1 MKKFV
6 TLRFALIA
14 LGMLA
19 VSAWFIPFATIAEK
33 AMEFLGD
40 DPDMPRFLEQA
51 RANMSKEEF
60 MARRAE
66 QIALYRDMK
75 DGDIAEKI
83 NTRSKAIAR
92 MEEQQD
98 TLRARPASPQTNA
111 LLAAWTPIGPDPIP
125 NGQTLTVTTP
135 VSGRVTAIDVHP
147 TNPDIVYIG
156 TAQGG
161 VYRSLDGGVT
171 WTALLDNALSLAI
184 GAVRVAPSQPD
195 TVYIGTGE
203 PNFSTDSYYGV
214 GVYRIDNASTAP
226 VVSGPF
232 GSAAPFQGRGIGEII
247 VHPTNPAM
255 IWVASTSAAS
265 SINGSAA
272 PPTLSN
278 RGIYRADN
286 ATSASPTFV
295 QMPFP
300 FANQNLSVRDIEIDP
315 LNPDLLVSNVVANGG
330 GIVVYNNA
338 TVSPATSAVGVQ
350 RATWSSTQTSEL
362 VAEFAIQ
369 HTVGAPQPTMY
380 AATGNLGGRVLIST
394 DGGVTWVQQI
404 DNNFCTAQCFYD
416 IAIDT
421 DPVDPTRVYLGG
433 SPNLPFGISVNS
445 GATFVSSS
453 TGLHVDSH
461 VITVSPSNPNV
472 IYFGS
477 DGGVYR
483 SDTSGAAWTARN
495 TAGLLAT
502 QFMGLDTHPTDP
514 NIMIGGTQD
523 NGTERYTSAGAWT
536 RTDFG
541 DGGYSVIDQSSSS
554 IVAFNQ
560 YHTYFNASNLTA
572 YAFTTNPAAFENW
585 TVRGCN
591 GGVANDGITCTAV
604 INFYAPLERGPGTPN
619 TIYYGSDRLYRS
631 ADTGDNHTTVSQT
644 FTSPLS
650 AIGISPQDDNVRIIG
665 LNDGRILGTSTG
677 ATTLVDLDPSN
688 AVPAAYVTRAVIAP
702 NDPNTAYV
710 TLALFNAPQ
719 IYRTNTLSSF
729 AEQGLAA
736 PTWTAISGAAT
747 GLPQVP
753 VNAFLVS
760 PSGSVLFAGT
770 DIGVYVSS
778 DGGSNWFPYG
788 TGLPRVAVFDLAFN
802 SQGLLRAATH
812 GKGVYQIPALV
823 PSAAS
828 VTVGGRV
835 TANGR
840 GVANAVVT
848 YAGQTGE
855 RKSAITNGFGYF
867 RFEEVPVGTY
877 VFNVLSKRYN
887 FEPRTVEVNDEL
899 TELNFEAQE
908 TNAFKSDST
917 LDR

>member
-14 LGMLA
+14 LGVLA
-19 VSAWFIPFATIAEK
+19 VSAWFIPFEAVAEK
-33 AMEFLGD
+33 ALEFLGS

-60 MARRAE
+60 MARRSE
-66 QIALYRDMK
+66 QIAQYRGMA
-75 DGDIAEKI
+75 DGKDIAEKI
-83 NTRSKAIAR
+83 NTRNKAIAEL
-92 MEEQQD
+92 EERQD
-98 TLRARPASPQTNA
+98 ALRARPASPENNA

-171 WTALLDNALSLAI
+171 WTALLDNGLSLAI

-214 GVYRIDNASTAP
+214 GVYRIDSASTTP

-265 SINGSAA
+265 GINGSAA

-286 ATSASPTFV
+286 ATSAAPTFV

-433 SPNLPFGISVNS
+433 SPNLAFGISVNS
-445 GATFVSSS
+445 GVTFVPSQS
-453 TGLHVDSH
+453 GLHVDSH
-461 VITVSPSNPNV
+461 VITVSPSSPNV
-472 IYFGS
+472 IYF
-477 DGGVYR
+477 
-483 SDTSGAAWTARN
+483 
-495 TAGLLAT
+495 
-502 QFMGLDTHPTDP
+502 
-514 NIMIGGTQD
+514 
-523 NGTERYTSAGAWT
+523 
-536 RTDFG
+536 
-541 DGGYSVIDQSSSS
+541 
-554 IVAFNQ
+554 
-560 YHTYFNASNLTA
+560 
-572 YAFTTNPAAFENW
+572 
-585 TVRGCN
+585 
-591 GGVANDGITCTAV
+591 
-604 INFYAPLERGPGTPN
+604 
-619 TIYYGSDRLYRS
+619 
-631 ADTGDNHTTVSQT
+631 
-644 FTSPLS
+644 
-650 AIGISPQDDNVRIIG
+650 
-665 LNDGRILGTSTG
+665 
-677 ATTLVDLDPSN
+677 
-688 AVPAAYVTRAVIAP
+688 
-702 NDPNTAYV
+702 
-710 TLALFNAPQ
+710 
-719 IYRTNTLSSF
+719 
-729 AEQGLAA
+729 
-736 PTWTAISGAAT
+736 
-747 GLPQVP
+747 
-753 VNAFLVS
+753 
-760 PSGSVLFAGT
+760 
-770 DIGVYVSS
+770 
-778 DGGSNWFPYG
+778 
-788 TGLPRVAVFDLAFN
+788 
-802 SQGLLRAATH
+802 
-812 GKGVYQIPALV
+812 
-823 PSAAS
+823 
-828 VTVGGRV
+828 
-835 TANGR
+835 
-840 GVANAVVT
+840 
-848 YAGQTGE
+848 
-855 RKSAITNGFGYF
+855 
-867 RFEEVPVGTY
+867 
-877 VFNVLSKRYN
+877 
-887 FEPRTVEVNDEL
+887 
-899 TELNFEAQE
+899 
-908 TNAFKSDST
+908 
-917 LDR
+917 